1 MTEKKIQKLIVK
13 YITASISAEEWDELQ
28 LWLAQPENEKIFNDF
43 VEINFVI
50 DHTMKAY
57 DTKKSKELLLNK
69 IRRDKRLFG
78 KYRFRNV
85 LKYAAIVI
93 FSVGIGY
100 IIHQQTA
107 KEETVGAPMPVS
119 NFITLE
125 LEDGNIKVISE
136 DGTSEVRDALGNV
149 VGNQVGN
156 QLVYSNKDKSLPEKL
171 VYNTLKVPYGKHFK
185 LQLSDSTIAHLNAG
199 SSLKYPIKFLKGK
212 DRTVFLTGE
221 AFLEVAKDTEHP
233 FIINADDLNIKVFGT
248 KFNISAYR
256 EDEVK
261 EVVLVEGSVGL
272 YVGAQASDSAAT
284 TVLSPGIKGSY
295 DNTQKNIT
303 TEPVITSIYT
313 SWVQGELVFRNMTF
327 ENILKKLERQ
337 YDVTIINENSQLSSV
352 EFNASF
358 DDMPIGKILEYFK
371 GAYDIDFTIIDDKKI
386 IVN

>member
-1 MTEKKIQKLIVK
+1 MRAKKIQKLIVK
-13 YITASISAEEWDELQ
+13 YVTASISAAEWDELQ
-28 LWLAQPENEKIFNDF
+28 LWLTEPDNEKIFNDF
-43 VEINFVI
+43 VEINYVI

-57 DTKKSKELLLNK
+57 DTKKSKELLLHK
-69 IRRDKRLFG
+69 IRQDKRLLG
-78 KYRFRNV
+78 RYKLANV
-85 LKYAAIVI
+85 LKYAAIIV
-93 FSVGIGY
+93 FSVGLGY
-100 IIHQQTA
+100 IVHQQTE
-107 KEETVGAPMPVS
+107 KEVTVEPSMPAS

-149 VGNQVGN
+149 VGNQKGS
-156 QLVYSNKDKSLPEKL
+156 QLVYGTKDNNLPEKL
-171 VYNTLKVPYGKHFK
+171 AYNTLKVPYGKHFK
-185 LQLSDSTIAHLNAG
+185 LQLSDSTIAYLNAG
-199 SSLKYPIKFLKGK
+199 SSLKYPVKFLKGK

-221 AFLEVAKDTEHP
+221 AFLEVAEDAEHP
-233 FIINADDLNIKVFGT
+233 FIINADDLHIKVFGT
-248 KFNISAYR
+248 KFNVNAYP
-256 EDEVK
+256 EDKVK

-272 YVGAQASDSAAT
+272 YIGGETADASGA
-284 TVLSPGIKGSY
+284 TVLTPGTRGSY
-295 DNTQKNIT
+295 DNTEKDIT

-337 YDVTIINENSQLSSV
+337 YDVTIINENSKLSSV

-371 GAYDIDFTIIDDKKI
+371 GAYDIDFTIINDKKI